1 MRNQFS
7 SVQFSCSVV
16 SDSLDLMNC
25 NTPGFPIHH
34 QLREYT
40 QTHVHRV
47 SDAIQAS
54 HLLSSPSSPALNLSQ
69 HQGLFKWVSSSH
81 QVAKVL
87 EFQLQHQSFQWTMWN
102 NKYQNFLSFN
112 FIASMFTK
120 NKENTFIC
128 FVPQIKFWKLCQFN
142 ILKMKV
148 KWLRK
153 LWIMLTTNKV
163 VIILCLKTFIMN
175 FVHFR
180 SSAMFIKNYLTF
192 WLLPCHFKNHPC
204 FLPLLTENSFFFFNE
219 ALCVHCTIVW
229 IFY

>member
-1 MRNQFS
+1 
-7 SVQFSCSVV
+7 
-16 SDSLDLMNC
+16 
-25 NTPGFPIHH
+25 
-34 QLREYT
+34 
-40 QTHVHRV
+40 
-47 SDAIQAS
+47 
-54 HLLSSPSSPALNLSQ
+54 
-69 HQGLFKWVSSSH
+69 
-81 QVAKVL
+81 
-87 EFQLQHQSFQWTMWN
+87 MWN
-102 NKYQNFLSFN
+102 NKNQDFLSFN

-128 FVPQIKFWKLCQFN
+128 FVPQIKFWKLCQFH

-153 LWIMLTTNKV
+153 RWIMLTTNKV

-204 FLPLLTENSFFFFNE
+204 LLPLLTENFFFLMRLFVFIVQLFESSTKALLIIFLYLMSFFSAILRITVQILFLS
-219 ALCVHCTIVW
+219 ALPFWITTHTYIQIV
-229 IFY
+229 